1 MKPDSRAVHSGREL
15 RARSPLGPPLT
26 QSSVYVFDDLDDY
39 DAVAEGRS
47 PGHIY
52 GRNSN
57 ENVAMLETAV
67 AELEGAEAGVA
78 AASGMAAIFAL
89 VLATAP
95 RPAPI
100 VVDRNAYGVT
110 LAFLRQDL
118 APLGYEIREV
128 DTDDLAALS
137 AAAQGAALVIC
148 ETITNPLCRVNDLE
162 AICRT
167 GVGAGASVLVDNT
180 FASPVLCRPLGL
192 GATAVVHSATK
203 YLGGHSDLLAGV
215 AVGTAELMAQAR
227 ARVVRTGG
235 VLAPFQAWLAL
246 RGIRTLA
253 LRMRRHSDNALRLA
267 EGLLEVSGVSRVH
280 HPCLPESPYRGVAAR
295 MLPLGTG
302 GMLAF
307 DLAGGRDA
315 VQAML
320 GRFRMVCFA
329 ASLGGVETTVSY
341 PEITSHR
348 SLSAAERLDLGITPG
363 TVRVSTGIEDPE
375 DVLDD
380 FRQAIAG

>member
-1 MKPDSRAVHSGREL
+1 MKPDSQAVHAGREL
-15 RARSPLGPPLT
+15 GSRSPLGPPLT
-26 QSSVYVFDDLDDY
+26 QTSAYVFDDLDDY
-39 DAVAEGRS
+39 DAVAEGRAA
-47 PGHIY
+47 GHLY

-57 ENVAMLETAV
+57 ENVAMLEAAV

-89 VLATAP
+89 LLAVAP

-110 LAFLRQDL
+110 LALLRQDL
-118 APLGYEIREV
+118 APLGYEVRQV
-128 DTDDLAALS
+128 DMGDRDAVSS
-137 AAAQGAALVIC
+137 AARGAALVIC
-148 ETITNPLCRVNDLE
+148 ETITNPLCRLNDLE
-162 AICRT
+162 AVCREAAA
-167 GVGAGASVLVDNT
+167 AGALVLVDNT
-180 FASPVLCRPLGL
+180 FASPVLCRPLEL

-215 AVGTAELMAQAR
+215 VVGAAELMAQAR

-235 VLAPFQAWLAL
+235 ALSPFPAWLAL
-246 RGIRTLA
+246 RGVRTLG
-253 LRMRRHSDNALRLA
+253 LRMRRHSENALRLA
-267 EGLLEVSGVSRVH
+267 QGLLEVPGVTRVH
-280 HPCLPESPYRGVAAR
+280 HPCLPGSPYRELAAR

-307 DLAGGRDA
+307 DLADGRTA

-320 GRFRMVCFA
+320 GRFRMVCFV

-341 PEITSHR
+341 PELTSHR
-348 SLSAAERLDLGITPG
+348 SLSPEERLDLGITAG
-363 TVRVSTGIEDPE
+363 TVRVSAGIEDAE

-380 FRQAIAG
+380 FRQAIIH